1 MNSIRITRDHLEALR
16 STLLS
21 HAPAEAAGFL
31 LAGWFE
37 NDSGV
42 HFVVREL
49 MIPQSSDYDVQAELR
64 LQVSP
69 IFFNRVISRAERE
82 GLAVVMCHTHPFP
95 DGAWFSPSDDYGE
108 AISAK
113 TLYECLDERPSA
125 SLVIDPRTVVARIWK
140 SPRLPPQSIE

>member
-1 MNSIRITRDHLEALR
+1 MNSIRITLDHLEALR
-16 STLLS
+16 ATLLS

-49 MIPQSSDYDVQAELR
+49 MIPQSNDYDVQAELR

-82 GLAVVMCHTHPFP
+82 GLAVVMCHTHPFSQ
-95 DGAWFSPSDDYGE
+95 GAWFSPADDQGE

-113 TLYECLDERPSA
+113 TLHACLDGRPSA
-125 SLVIDPRTVVARIWK
+125 SLVLDLKAMAGRSLGEAGLAPA
-140 SPRLPPQSIE
+140 